1 MKKFLL
7 AILFVLI
14 TFSISLA
21 IDDIKFSLG
30 MTQSTFRDF
39 SKELAVATSF
49 KPLAPA
55 EPLGITG
62 FDIGVEVTAL
72 NISDGAWKNAVEDR
86 DAPSYIFIPK
96 IRAIKGLPLGFDI
109 GAFYSQ
115 VPDTNIKLYGG
126 EVKYSILEGSTVMP
140 AVALRGS
147 YTQLSGVSELDF
159 KTYGIDASIS
169 KGFLMITPYGGV
181 GLNRFES
188 SPRGYASSSFPL
200 GLGLKEE
207 KKTYYK
213 AFVGARL
220 TLVLL
225 SITGEIELNEFK
237 PVYSLKGAI
246 TF

>member
-1 MKKFLL
+1 MKKLL
-7 AILFVLI
+7 ITIILVLI
-14 TFSISLA
+14 TCTTTLA
-21 IDDIKFSLG
+21 LDDIKFSLG

-39 SKELAVATSF
+39 SKEFAVATSF
-49 KPLAPA
+49 KPLSPA
-55 EPLGITG
+55 EPLGILG
-62 FDIGVEVTAL
+62 FDVGVEITAV
-72 NISDGAWKNAVEDR
+72 NISDRVWKNAVRDN

-96 IRAIKGLPLGFDI
+96 IRVLKGLPLGFDI
-109 GAFYSQ
+109 GAYYSQ

-126 EVKYSILEGSTVMP
+126 EIKYSILEGSTVTP
-140 AVALRGS
+140 AIALRGN

-159 KTYGIDASIS
+159 KTYGVDASIS
-169 KGFLMITPYGGV
+169 KGFLMLTPYGGV

-188 SPRGYASSSFPL
+188 IPRGYASAAFPS
-200 GLGLKEE
+200 GLSLKEE
-207 KKTYYK
+207 RKTYYK

-220 TLVLL
+220 TIVLL

>member
-1 MKKFLL
+1 MRRFLL
-7 AILFVLI
+7 SVLFILMACN
-14 TFSISLA
+14 ISFA
-21 IDDIKFSLG
+21 FDDIKFSLG

-39 SKELAVATSF
+39 SKEFAIATSL
-49 KPLAPA
+49 KPLAPS

-62 FDIGVEVTAL
+62 FDIGVEVTAI
-72 NISDGAWKNAVEDR
+72 NISDRAWKNAIEDK
-86 DAPSYIFIPK
+86 DVPSYLLIPK

-115 VPDTNIKLYGG
+115 VPSTNIKLYGG

-140 AVALRGS
+140 AIAVRGS
-147 YTQLSGVSELDF
+147 YSQLSGVSELDF
-159 KTYGIDASIS
+159 KTYGVDASIS

-188 SPRGYASSSFPL
+188 TPKGYASAPFPS
-200 GLGLKEE
+200 GLGLKDE

-213 AFVGARL
+213 AFIGARL

-225 SITGEIELNEFK
+225 SITGEIEFNEFR

>member
-1 MKKFLL
+1 MKRLLYSIFLL
-7 AILFVLI
+7 FILTNVSF
-14 TFSISLA
+14 A

-39 SKELAVATSF
+39 SKEFAIATSL
-49 KPLAPA
+49 KPLSPA
-55 EPLGITG
+55 EPLGIMG
-62 FDIGVEVTAL
+62 FDVGVEVTAV
-72 NISDGAWKNAVEDR
+72 NISDRAWVNAIEDR
-86 DAPSYIFIPK
+86 DVPSYLLIPK
-96 IRAIKGLPLGFDI
+96 IRAIKGLPLGFDV
-109 GAFYSQ
+109 GVFYSQ

-126 EVKYSILEGSTVMP
+126 EIKYSIIEGSTLMP
-140 AVALRGS
+140 AIALRGN
-147 YTQLSGVSELDF
+147 YTQLSGVSQLDF
-159 KTYGIDASIS
+159 KSYGVDAFLS

-188 SPRGYASSSFPL
+188 MPKGFASAPFPS
-200 GLGLKEE
+200 GLGLKDE

-220 TLVLL
+220 TLLL
-225 SITGEIELNEFK
+225 FSLTGEVEFNEFK